1 MQKSQSARFA
11 MQCVLDT
18 VLAKLPQFDPIGI
31 IPLAL
36 GRSIVTV
43 LAFRT
48 LQSDTYTHLEA
59 SSTLTLQKS
68 PYESI
73 IARPFMSRNHP

>member
-18 VLAKLPQFDPIGI
+18 VLAKLPQFDPIRI
-31 IPLAL
+31 IPLVL
-36 GRSIVTV
+36 GRPVV
-43 LAFRT
+43 AVFAFRT

-59 SSTLTLQKS
+59 SSTITFAKVTL
-68 PYESI
+68 
-73 IARPFMSRNHP
+73 